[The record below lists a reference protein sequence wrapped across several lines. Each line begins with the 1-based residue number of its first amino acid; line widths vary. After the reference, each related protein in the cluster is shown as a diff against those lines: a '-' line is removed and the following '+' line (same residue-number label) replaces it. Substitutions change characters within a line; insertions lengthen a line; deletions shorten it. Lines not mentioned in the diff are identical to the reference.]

1 MSSAHAHAPENASA
15 APKLNWLA
23 ILAAFSVGALALYYV
38 TAAVIHPLEE
48 SYGKPLPAYT
58 EPAAAPAAQ

>member
-23 ILAAFSVGALALYYV
+23 VLAAFTLGALALYYV
-38 TAAVIHPLEE
+38 SAAVIHPLEAG
-48 SYGKPLPAYT
+48 YGKPLPAHAA
-58 EPAAAPAAQ
+58 PAAAPAAE